1 MDSYGIPDNL
11 FGRVDERFY
20 GGLGRV
26 VVLSALLDDMLV
38 RLRQSLVNEFQSVS
52 AAKFGKD
59 IRDLCLDAAES
70 APPHLRD
77 EVRAIIKQAQRLHAQ
92 RNRYVHGIWAQPN
105 LDKGLAWIPAIEQ
118 PYEAQTVIDWFEID
132 DARLV
137 SDIEAFA
144 RMIKKLVTVID
155 ALDKLQ
161 WKGHADKATRL
172 QGGAEGHPTAGGP
185 GADD

>member
-11 FGRVDERFY
+11 FGQVDERFY

-59 IRDLCLDAAES
+59 IRELCLDAAES

-92 RNRYVHGIWAQPN
+92 RNKYVHGIWAQPK
-105 LDKGLAWIPAIEQ
+105 LDKALAWIPAIEQ
-118 PYEAQTVIDWFEID
+118 PYEAQTVIEWFEID
-132 DARLV
+132 EARIS

-144 RMIKKLVTVID
+144 RKLVTVID

-172 QGGAEGHPTAGGP
+172 GGKVEDHPTASGL